1 MPNAETKHYL
11 ILHFLVFIAG
21 FTGILG
27 ALISIGSIQLVWFRM
42 AMAAVIMLL
51 YIKIVKLKIN
61 VDSKAKIKF
70 LLAGIIIA
78 LHWITFFESIKQSN
92 VSIALSMFS
101 TGAFFA
107 SFIEPLIFKRRIVWY
122 EIVFG
127 ILVAIGVFLITQ
139 SEIKYLN
146 GILLGISC
154 AIFSSIF
161 AVLNGKF
168 VKSYRA
174 SVISFYEFI
183 GGITFISLF
192 LLIFRGGFK
201 TSFFS
206 LSPSDWFYIFI
217 LASICTAYAFIAAV
231 NVMRHI
237 SPYTVVLSYNL
248 EPIYGIVLA
257 ILLFPEKEIMSPKF
271 YLGAV
276 LIISTLLLNAYFKKF
291 KRAKNKTALQSNS
304 DNLS

>member
-1 MPNAETKHYL
+1 MPNAEPKHYL
-11 ILHFLVFIAG
+11 QLHFLVFIAG
-21 FTGILG
+21 FTAILG
-27 ALISIGSIQLVWFRM
+27 ALISIGSIQLVWYRM
-42 AMAAVIMLL
+42 AIAGVIMLI
-51 YIKIVKLKIN
+51 YIKIIKLKIH
-61 VDSKAKIKF
+61 VDNKAKVKF

-78 LHWITFFESIKQSN
+78 LHWITFFESINQSN

-101 TGAFFA
+101 TGAFFT

-122 EIVFG
+122 EIIFG
-127 ILVAIGVFLITQ
+127 ILVVIGVFLITQ

-183 GGITFISLF
+183 GGIVFISLF
-192 LLIFRGGFK
+192 LLIFKGGFK
-201 TSFFS
+201 ASFFNLS
-206 LSPSDWFYIFI
+206 LSDWIYIFI
-217 LASICTAYAFIAAV
+217 LASVCTAYAFIAAV
-231 NVMRHI
+231 NVMRHL

-248 EPIYGIVLA
+248 EPVYGIILA
-257 ILLFPEKEIMSPKF
+257 LFLFPETEIMSPKF
-271 YLGAV
+271 YFGAI
-276 LIISTLLLNAYFKKF
+276 LIISTLLLHGFFKNYRRS
-291 KRAKNKTALQSNS
+291 KRKQYS
-304 DNLS
+304 